1 MRLSAICVISIS
13 NIDIIVY
20 QYASHRCASSILLLI
35 DNYGFSFEIPD
46 GSRHSSLM
54 TDNADLAALIRNI
67 PDYPKPGIL
76 FRDVSTLLLDGP
88 GFRATIDRLAA
99 MVAPDTELIAGIEAR
114 GFIVAAGLS
123 YALGLGKLMLRKPGK
138 LPGEKIGTDYALE
151 YGTDRIEMHVG
162 HVRAGQKVVLVDDLI
177 ATGGTAM
184 AGVDLITQGGGIV
197 KQALFIV
204 DLPELG
210 GAAKLTARGIE
221 VRSLIGFDGH

>member
-1 MRLSAICVISIS
+1 
-13 NIDIIVY
+13 
-20 QYASHRCASSILLLI
+20 
-35 DNYGFSFEIPD
+35 
-46 GSRHSSLM
+46 M

-67 PDYPKPGIL
+67 PDYPKPGIM

-138 LPGEKIGTDYALE
+138 LPGEKIGADYQLE
-151 YGTDRIEMHVG
+151 YGTNRIEMHVG
-162 HVRAGQKVVLVDDLI
+162 HVRAGQKVLLVDDLI

-184 AGVDLITQGGGIV
+184 AGINLITRAGGVV

-204 DLPELG
+204 DLPDLG
-210 GAAKLTARGIE
+210 GTRKLKAAGIK
-221 VRSLIGFDGH
+221 VQSLIGFDGD

>member
-1 MRLSAICVISIS
+1 
-13 NIDIIVY
+13 
-20 QYASHRCASSILLLI
+20 
-35 DNYGFSFEIPD
+35 
-46 GSRHSSLM
+46 M
-54 TDNADLAALIRNI
+54 TDNADLAALIRNV

-162 HVRAGQKVVLVDDLI
+162 HVKPRQKVVLVDDLI

-184 AGVDLITQGGGIV
+184 AGLDLIAQGGGLV
-197 KQALFIV
+197 HQALFIV

-210 GAAKLTARGIE
+210 GAERLRGRGIK
-221 VRSLIGFDGH
+221 VGHLIGFEGH